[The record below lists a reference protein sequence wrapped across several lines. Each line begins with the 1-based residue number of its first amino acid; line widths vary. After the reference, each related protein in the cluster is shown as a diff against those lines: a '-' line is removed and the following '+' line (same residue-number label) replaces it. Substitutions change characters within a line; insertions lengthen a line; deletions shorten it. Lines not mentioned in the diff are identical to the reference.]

1 MPIDYRPTSQANEA
15 ETYGRQD
22 TGNGSGQGWDERAF
36 SAQVA
41 EWPIAVASETGG
53 SRRTPP
59 IETIP
64 APPGLARDPLS
75 EIWGDLSDADSA
87 GLLADVR
94 AHGVRQPILVDL
106 DKGTVVDGWH
116 RYRMAAQAG
125 RECPAIDVA
134 SWPAA
139 EVEAAVQSSNR
150 HRRHSSRKELLGAM
164 ARQRLTGESAPSQT
178 VEQEARFAGVTKRR
192 YQQVLQAT
200 REDLGLAPPNSG
212 GRSPAAAVQE
222 DAEALDLERMLEL
235 QAETIEAQQRA
246 AAGLAAQVMAAA
258 VQQLAEC
265 RQLWP
270 GGVDTAARL
279 KAAIKVLGGCR
290 RASVLWPGLSRAAL
304 LVFRLGE
311 IEDDALVSL
320 LDCHTKTPA
329 GPRRFCANFSTRW
342 HYNAGRP
349 TPRFQ
354 SLIYIIYI

>member
-1 MPIDYRPTSQANEA
+1 M
-15 ETYGRQD
+15 
-22 TGNGSGQGWDERAF
+22 
-36 SAQVA
+36 V
-41 EWPIAVASETGG
+41 
-53 SRRTPP
+53 PP
-59 IETIP
+59 IETIIS

-75 EIWGDLSDADSA
+75 EIWGDLSDADGA

-94 AHGVRQPILVDL
+94 AHGVRQPILVNL
-106 DKGTVVDGWH
+106 DKGSVVDGWH
-116 RYRMAAQAG
+116 RYRMAALAG

-164 ARQRLTGESAPSQT
+164 ARQRLRGESAPSQT

-200 REDLGLAPPNSG
+200 REELGLAPPNSG
-212 GRSPAAAVQE
+212 GRPPAAAVQE

-265 RQLWP
+265 RRLWP

-279 KAAIKVLGGCR
+279 EAAIKVLGGDAAGPAPRLSICPGPAGPAGR

-320 LDCHTKTPA
+320 LDGHTKTPPVRA
-329 GPRRFCANFSTRW
+329 GFVPILATRW
-342 HYNAGRP
+342 PLWGVGDPHPEFIPYTYHIHLTA
-349 TPRFQ
+349 TM
-354 SLIYIIYI
+354 LHD

>member
-1 MPIDYRPTSQANEA
+1 MRV
-15 ETYGRQD
+15 TYDGPDFGLGKLNNKRAFACCAVLADLGLLKVDED
-22 TGNGSGQGWDERAF
+22 TGMGWAELSIADGGVAGSGAPGQGQISPGAGF
-36 SAQVA
+36 M
-41 EWPIAVASETGG
+41 
-53 SRRTPP
+53 TPGVDSFA
-59 IETIP
+59 

-116 RYRMAAQAG
+116 RYRMAALAG

-150 HRRHSSRKELLGAM
+150 HRRHSSRRELLGAM
-164 ARQRLTGESAPSQT
+164 ARQRLRGEAAPPQT

-200 REDLGLAPPNSG
+200 REELGLAPPNSG
-212 GRSPAAAVQE
+212 GRPPAAAVQG

-246 AAGLAAQVMAAA
+246 AAGLA
-258 VQQLAEC
+258 
-265 RQLWP
+265 
-270 GGVDTAARL
+270 
-279 KAAIKVLGGCR
+279 
-290 RASVLWPGLSRAAL
+290 
-304 LVFRLGE
+304 
-311 IEDDALVSL
+311 
-320 LDCHTKTPA
+320 
-329 GPRRFCANFSTRW
+329 
-342 HYNAGRP
+342 
-349 TPRFQ
+349 TPR
-354 SLIYIIYI
+354 

>member
-1 MPIDYRPTSQANEA
+1 MTS
-15 ETYGRQD
+15 
-22 TGNGSGQGWDERAF
+22 
-36 SAQVA
+36 
-41 EWPIAVASETGG
+41 
-53 SRRTPP
+53 P

-75 EIWGDLSDADSA
+75 EIWGDLSEADSA
-87 GLLADVR
+87 GLLADIR

-106 DKGTVVDGWH
+106 DKGAVVDGWH

-139 EVEAAVQSSNR
+139 EVAAAVQSSNR
-150 HRRHSSRKELLGAM
+150 RRRHSSRRELLGAM
-164 ARQRLTGESAPSQT
+164 ARHRLTGESAPSQT

-212 GRSPAAAVQE
+212 GRPPAAAVQE
-222 DAEALDLERMLEL
+222 DAEALDLDRVLEL
-235 QAETIEAQQRA
+235 QVETIEAQQRA

-279 KAAIKVLGGCR
+279 EAAIKVLGGMPPAPPRDSLYALGQRDR
-290 RASVLWPGLSRAAL
+290 RAAVL
-304 LVFRLGE
+304 
-311 IEDDALVSL
+311 
-320 LDCHTKTPA
+320 
-329 GPRRFCANFSTRW
+329 RFC
-342 HYNAGRP
+342 GRG
-349 TPRFQ
+349 
-354 SLIYIIYI
+354 

>member
-1 MPIDYRPTSQANEA
+1 M
-15 ETYGRQD
+15 
-22 TGNGSGQGWDERAF
+22 
-36 SAQVA
+36 
-41 EWPIAVASETGG
+41 
-53 SRRTPP
+53 
-59 IETIP
+59 
-64 APPGLARDPLS
+64 
-75 EIWGDLSDADSA
+75 
-87 GLLADVR
+87 LADVQ

-116 RYRMAAQAG
+116 RYRMAALAG

-139 EVEAAVQSSNR
+139 EVEAAVRSSNR
-150 HRRHSSRKELLGAM
+150 RRRHSSRRELLGAM
-164 ARQRLTGESAPSQT
+164 ARQRLRGEAAPSQT

-212 GRSPAAAVQE
+212 GRPPAAAVQD
-222 DAEALDLERMLEL
+222 DAEALDLDRVLEL

-246 AAGLAAQVMAAA
+246 AAGLAAQVLAAA

-279 KAAIKVLGGCR
+279 EAAIKVLAGR
-290 RASVLWPGLSRAAL
+290 RAAVLWPGLSRAAL

-320 LDCHTKTPA
+320 LDCHTKPPA

-342 HYNAGRP
+342 PLWGVGDPHPEFSPYTYHIHLTGTMRHD
-349 TPRFQ
+349 
-354 SLIYIIYI
+354 

>member
-1 MPIDYRPTSQANEA
+1 MTS
-15 ETYGRQD
+15 
-22 TGNGSGQGWDERAF
+22 
-36 SAQVA
+36 
-41 EWPIAVASETGG
+41 
-53 SRRTPP
+53 P

-75 EIWGDLSDADSA
+75 GIWGDLSDADSA

-116 RYRMAAQAG
+116 RYRMAALAG

-164 ARQRLTGESAPSQT
+164 ARQRLRGEAAPPQT

-212 GRSPAAAVQE
+212 GRPPAAAVQE

-279 KAAIKVLGGCR
+279 EAAIKVLGGMPPAPPRDSLYALGQRDR
-290 RASVLWPGLSRAAL
+290 RAAVL
-304 LVFRLGE
+304 
-311 IEDDALVSL
+311 
-320 LDCHTKTPA
+320 
-329 GPRRFCANFSTRW
+329 RFC
-342 HYNAGRP
+342 GRG
-349 TPRFQ
+349 
-354 SLIYIIYI
+354 

>member
-212 GRSPAAAVQE
+212 GRPPAAAVQE
-222 DAEALDLERMLEL
+222 DAEALDLDRMLEL
-235 QAETIEAQQRA
+235 QADTIEAQQRA

-279 KAAIKVLGGCR
+279 EAAIKVLGGCR
-290 RASVLWPGLSRAAL
+290 RAAVLWPGLSRAAL

-311 IEDDALVSL
+311 IDDDALVSL
-320 LDCHTKTPA
+320 LDGHTKTPA
-329 GPRRFCANFSTRW
+329 GLRRFCANFSTRW
-342 HYNAGRP
+342 PLWGVGDPHP
-349 TPRFQ
+349 
-354 SLIYIIYI
+354 